1 MGYIMCIYFTGQTLM
16 RQMLQ
21 QAKIEGLTINVRHA
35 KILFCGASCAG
46 KTSFSRLL
54 KHQKHKTVYKST
66 PAGDAQQVLI
76 SGRVNVEGTN
86 WINLDSKLETQELR
100 RRLVVKL
107 QSHDNADINDSPLN
121 NTSSLN
127 SDAPTIDNE
136 PSFDIP
142 QSNKQAVTI
151 TADSGSIVDVANTG
165 LKDRVQDDKNLV
177 PTNEEFSELPI
188 TATSELLDENVQIN
202 KPVATEEEMVT
213 YTDSVSESIPK
224 TWDLFTL
231 LDTGGQP
238 EFINMLPAINAS
250 TAITFVVLNM
260 SSGKECLNN
269 SVLAQYKC
277 DGYNYTNCFLK
288 YTNLHLL
295 KCLLSSVKVAAMKKD
310 DFKPELIKKITE
322 DQQTL
327 PVVCV
332 IGTCAD
338 VLKKKFGKR
347 YDQEI
352 SEINKEVKK
361 LVETMNKEE
370 MVIFWCDAEGN
381 YVIPID
387 NTIPRDSQKGIIK
400 RLFKSQVIQNQT
412 ATTIERIRE
421 NSNKILKKKA
431 QYEIPISWF
440 ILELELRNVDRV
452 CIPLTEVQEICDSI
466 MPSHRKMRLVE
477 IKEVLKFYHLY
488 GMLLYFSEVDG
499 MKDFVITNPQW
510 LFINLSKI
518 IMCQFEVDANDLYG
532 ANHIKNMHNGIC
544 YMELL
549 RTIKLDLQGVK
560 LESFIKLLVYL
571 KIIAPMM
578 NGGYFMPTIL
588 PPCSSNVSFTEQE
601 YGKPA
606 AYSIN
611 GECIHQEVEPL
622 LIEFFFGTV
631 PRGLFGFLIVQLL
644 QDNTETFKLFGE
656 NDDILRRCADLVS
669 FYVKPC
675 FYVSLLDRISYL
687 ELQVRVKGN
696 EPSCHY
702 ELQLAVTEALR
713 KVCEKFSWQFSDC
726 RFGFLCHEHAEDS
739 QGDHLTVLSTT
750 EPIPDEIPKYAFC
763 KNLQS
768 MHLTVAH
775 NIWFEVSYCTY
786 KVVIS

>member
-1 MGYIMCIYFTGQTLM
+1 MCIHFTGQTLM

-21 QAKIEGLTINVRHA
+21 QAKNEGLTINVRHA

-100 RRLVVKL
+100 RRLIVKL
-107 QSHDNADINDSPLN
+107 QSHDNTDADVSPLN
-121 NTSSLN
+121 NNSTLN
-127 SDAPTIDNE
+127 SDVPAIDNK
-136 PSFDIP
+136 PPIDIP
-142 QSNKQAVTI
+142 QSNKQAVTT
-151 TADSGSIVDVANTG
+151 TADSDRIIGVANAG
-165 LKDRVQDDKNLV
+165 FKEKVQESQNLV

-188 TATSELLDENVQIN
+188 TATSELLDENVQIS
-202 KPVATEEEMVT
+202 KPVGVENEMVT
-213 YTDSVSESIPK
+213 STDSVSESIPK

-269 SVLAQYKC
+269 PVLAQYSC
-277 DGYNYTNCFLK
+277 EGYNYTNCFLK

-310 DFKPELIKKITE
+310 NFKPELIKKITE

-361 LVETMNKEE
+361 LVETMEEEE
-370 MVIFWCDAEGN
+370 MVIFWCDTKRN

-387 NTIPRDSQKGIIK
+387 NTIPRDSQKGIFN
-400 RLFKSQVIQNQT
+400 RLFKSQIIQNQT
-412 ATTIERIRE
+412 ATTIETIRE

-452 CIPLTEVQEICDSI
+452 CIPLSKVQDICDSI

-532 ANHIKNMHNGIC
+532 ANQIKNMYNGIC
-544 YMELL
+544 YLELL
-549 RTIKLDLQGVK
+549 RTIKLDLQDVK
-560 LESFIKLLVYL
+560 LESFIKLLVHL
-571 KIIAPMM
+571 RIIAPMTD
-578 NGGYFMPTIL
+578 GGYFMPTIL
-588 PPCSSNVSFTEQE
+588 PPCSQNVAFTEQE
-601 YGKPA
+601 YGRPV
-606 AYSIN
+606 AYAIN

-622 LIEFFFGTV
+622 LIEFFFGTI

-644 QDNTETFKLFGE
+644 QDNPETFELFGE
-656 NDDILRRCADLVS
+656 NDDVLRRCADLVS
-669 FYVKPC
+669 LHVKPC
-675 FYVSLLDRISYL
+675 FYVSLYDRISYL

-702 ELQLAVTEALR
+702 KVQLAVTEALK
-713 KVCEKFSWQFSDC
+713 KVCDKFSWEFSDC
-726 RFGFLCHEHAEDS
+726 RYGFFCHEHMKDS

-750 EPIPDEIPKYAFC
+750 EPIPDEIPKYASC
-763 KNLQS
+763 KNLLS
-768 MHLTVAH
+768 VHLTIAH
-775 NIWFEVSYCTY
+775 SIWFEVS
-786 KVVIS
+786 